1 MKQTYVQTP
10 AEWLKVLGKG
20 MLTIPKSWRDELGI
34 QEGQMVQAEK
44 TKDGIL
50 IRPLKRP
57 SPYRVYSKSE
67 LLQFVVDDQL

>member
-1 MKQTYVQTP
+1 MKQTYIQTP

-34 QEGQMVQAEK
+34 QEGGVVQAEK

-50 IRPLKRP
+50 IRPQKKTA
-57 SPYRVYSKSE
+57 PYRIYSKSE
-67 LLQFVVDDQL
+67 LLQFVKDDNL

>member
-20 MLTIPKSWRDELGI
+20 MLTIPKVWRDELGI
-34 QEGQMVQAEK
+34 REGEMVQAEK

-50 IRPLKRP
+50 IRPLKKMA
-57 SPYRVYSKSE
+57 PYRVYSKSE
-67 LLQFVVDDQL
+67 LLQFAVDDNL